1 MLIVSQ
7 HESIIISLLKPIMHL
22 KEFFEDEHLY
32 YILPNRLY
40 FFLGAQQSDSEGE
53 CEWDDLKDIL
63 FPERTRE
70 YLKLLAQS

>member
-1 MLIVSQ
+1 
-7 HESIIISLLKPIMHL
+7 MHL

-40 FFLGAQQSDSEGE
+40 FFLDAQESDSEGE
-53 CEWDDLKDIL
+53 CEWYNLRDIL
-63 FPERTRE
+63 FPETTRE